1 MEKIEL
7 KIDGMTCNSCERL
20 ISKAVE
26 SLGGKVHRI
35 SASEG
40 RATIEIEEGK
50 QEQMLAKI
58 KEAGYEPHVQ
68 GGSGEMRE
76 QQGSSALGGEVSFAS
91 FEQEAAD
98 FFKRLLN
105 AGELSIER
113 DILKMSVFTLLALFA
128 LSFVAYL
135 FAWNKGGQGALY
147 QFVLYGMVANVAAL
161 AAISQINTYGRNLS
175 CMNGMMVGMTVGMM
189 GGFLIG
195 AVVGAT
201 NGMFVGSL
209 IGMAAGTIGGYY
221 CGRCCGIMGVLEG
234 MMAGL
239 MGGTMGA
246 MLTVMMLADN
256 LLLFMPV
263 LFAACI
269 AILWGLAFMMHQNHR
284 HAQRES
290 AVSFGTFF
298 MLALCASIIVAA
310 VIMYGPR
317 ASIVFGT

>member
-1 MEKIEL
+1 
-7 KIDGMTCNSCERL
+7 MTCNSCERL

-58 KEAGYEPHVQ
+58 KEAGYGPHVQ

-76 QQGSSALGGEVSFAS
+76 QQGSSALGGGISFAS

-175 CMNGMMVGMTVGMM
+175 CMNG
-189 GGFLIG
+189 
-195 AVVGAT
+195 
-201 NGMFVGSL
+201 
-209 IGMAAGTIGGYY
+209 
-221 CGRCCGIMGVLEG
+221 IMGVLEG

-269 AILWGLAFMMHQNHR
+269 AILLGLAFMMHQNHR

-317 ASIVFGT
+317 ASIVFG